1 MSKEQIKKIAIKHF
15 NQYGYEG
22 TKMAQIAE
30 EAGIRKQSLSYHYST
45 KKELFLEVYQDVVQE
60 ERLFVQ
66 SYFKDHAQ
74 EPLEHQL
81 YNFLTE
87 HKNRFLTNPNASF
100 MLVLSAFTPLEVYD
114 YVISQFR
121 LYLAILKEAVATCF
135 SKHTCRL
142 SPEECAIAFAT
153 LLDGLDVQLL
163 YENSQAYEKVQQ
175 ITWNIFWAGVQG

>member
-1 MSKEQIKKIAIKHF
+1 MRERRWPKLRKKQGFGSNLFPI
-15 NQYGYEG
+15 
-22 TKMAQIAE
+22 T
-30 EAGIRKQSLSYHYST
+30 YST

-66 SYFKDHAQ
+66 SYFQDHAE

-100 MLVLSAFTPLEVYD
+100 MLVLSSFTPLEVYD

-121 LYLAILKEAVATCF
+121 LYLAILKEEVAACF

-142 SPEECAIAFAT
+142 SPEECAIAFST

-163 YENSQAYEKVQQ
+163 YENSQAYEKVQR
-175 ITWNIFWAGVQG
+175 ITWNIFWAGIQG

>member
-1 MSKEQIKKIAIKHF
+1 MDMRERRWPKF
-15 NQYGYEG
+15 
-22 TKMAQIAE
+22 AE

-45 KKELFLEVYQDVVQE
+45 KKELFLEVYQDVVKE

-66 SYFKDHAQ
+66 SYFQAHAE

-100 MLVLSAFTPLEVYD
+100 MLVLSSFTPLEVYD

-121 LYLAILKEAVATCF
+121 L
-135 SKHTCRL
+135 
-142 SPEECAIAFAT
+142 
-153 LLDGLDVQLL
+153 
-163 YENSQAYEKVQQ
+163 
-175 ITWNIFWAGVQG
+175 IFKSSS

>member
-1 MSKEQIKKIAIKHF
+1 MDMRERRWPKLRKKQGFGSNLFPITFQPKKNYFWKFIKMLYKKNDCLSKTISE
-15 NQYGYEG
+15 Y
-22 TKMAQIAE
+22 AE
-30 EAGIRKQSLSYHYST
+30 
-45 KKELFLEVYQDVVQE
+45 
-60 ERLFVQ
+60 
-66 SYFKDHAQ
+66 

-100 MLVLSAFTPLEVYD
+100 MLVLSSFTPLEVYD

-121 LYLAILKEAVATCF
+121 LYLATLKEEVAACF

-142 SPEECAIAFAT
+142 SPEECAIAFST

-163 YENSQAYEKVQQ
+163 YENNQAYEKVQQ
-175 ITWNIFWAGVQG
+175 ITWNIFWNGIQV